1 MRMERSSA
9 RPKAAYFA
17 TNFVTLVAKPWFARV
32 TTEVVARTSDQIPR
46 LCTPIVRIRK
56 RYKKNR
62 VAALPIT
69 CKRGVAAFRRIC
81 LCFTLIGLAV
91 LLLYGVRLFSDS
103 LPNCGVFYGVA

>member
-1 MRMERSSA
+1 MRTDRSSA

-17 TNFVTLVAKPWFARV
+17 TNFVTLFAKPWFARV
-32 TTEVVARTSDQIPR
+32 TTEVVARTRDQIPR

-69 CKRGVAAFRRIC
+69 CKRVVAAFRMIC
-81 LCFTLIGLAV
+81 LCFTSIVLDV
-91 LLLYGVRLFSDS
+91 LLLYRVRLFSDW
-103 LPNCGVFYGVA
+103 LPPA